1 MQQVLPGGAMCDLV
15 VVNLPTVQDTNYVL
29 FRKMSWKIIFA
40 LIMYPKFTFTL
51 HFNSFFLIVFLG
63 TNHLPTPNTPR
74 ITGCLKFVFS
84 KCVLA
89 F

>member
-29 FRKMSWKIIFA
+29 FPKMSWKIIFA

-51 HFNSFFLIVFLG
+51 HFNSFF
-63 TNHLPTPNTPR
+63 
-74 ITGCLKFVFS
+74 
-84 KCVLA
+84 
-89 F
+89 